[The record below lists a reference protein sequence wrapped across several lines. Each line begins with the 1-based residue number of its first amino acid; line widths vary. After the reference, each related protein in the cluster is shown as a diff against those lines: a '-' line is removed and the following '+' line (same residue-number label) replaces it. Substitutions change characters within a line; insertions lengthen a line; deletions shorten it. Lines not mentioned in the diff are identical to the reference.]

1 MLQSWLNQGLGCLQL
16 LHSFLVKVGK
26 EISQF
31 TAAAFMIEVTS
42 GIRWFTNA
50 TIMVEM
56 KSGIGRFTSRGV
68 LVKRI
73 GA

>member
-16 LHSFLVKVGK
+16 MQAFIVKVGK
-26 EISQF
+26 GINQF

-42 GIRWFTNA
+42 DIHWFTDA

-56 KSGIGRFTSRGV
+56 ESGVGRFNPGFP
-68 LVKRI
+68 
-73 GA
+73 GEY

>member
-1 MLQSWLNQGLGCLQL
+1 MLQSWFNQELGCLQL

-56 KSGIGRFTSRGV
+56 ESGIVGLTSRGV
-68 LVKRI
+68 FKKC
-73 GA
+73 